1 MYRVNGGPD
10 NARRAFLAYLKEI
23 DALKDH
29 AEWYNT
35 LTSNCT
41 SNIWLHARV
50 NPGSVPYSWKIL
62 LSGYLPQYL
71 YERGK
76 LDTALPFEE
85 LRRRALINARAHV
98 ADQDPNFSQR
108 IRAGEPT
115 P

>member
-1 MYRVNGGPD
+1 
-10 NARRAFLAYLKEI
+10 
-23 DALKDH
+23 
-29 AEWYNT
+29 
-35 LTSNCT
+35 
-41 SNIWLHARV
+41 
-50 NPGSVPYSWKIL
+50 VPYSWKIL

-76 LDTALPFEE
+76 LDTAIPFEE
-85 LRRRALINARAHV
+85 LRQRALINALAHA